1 MSTTD
6 KFNFSSDSYFPL
18 SDELFRLI
26 TDLIY
31 KNSGLK
37 YDDSS
42 KYLIQRRLSQRVQAL
57 KLDSF
62 QKYYYYLLY
71 DQNRE
76 LEMDNVF
83 DLVTTNETYFFRE
96 DKQLKAFSDEILPE
110 LMQEKEKSGNQRIRI
125 WSAGCSTGEEPYT
138 IAIILFNQPIL
149 KGWDVD
155 IFASDISQKT
165 VTKARKG
172 IYTQNSFRNV
182 DQAII
187 NNYFA
192 REDDKY
198 KIIDTIKNMVTFGK
212 VNIIDERRL
221 VLLGEVDLIFCRNVL
236 IYFDTEAKKR
246 AINNFY
252 NRLRKNGFLLLGHS
266 ESLLGLSTQFQL
278 RHFINDMVYQK

>member
-1 MSTTD
+1 MFIND
-6 KFNFSSDSYFPL
+6 NFTLSSDSYYPL
-18 SDELFRLI
+18 SDELYRLI
-26 TDLIY
+26 ADIIY

-37 YDDSS
+37 YDENS
-42 KYLIQRRLSQRVQAL
+42 KYLIQRRLSQRIQAL

-76 LEMDNVF
+76 PEMDNIF

-96 DKQLKAFSDEILPE
+96 ERQLKAFSDEILPE
-110 LMQEKEKSGNQRIRI
+110 IIQEKEKAGNKRLRI
-125 WSAGCSTGEEPYT
+125 WSAGCSTGEEAYT
-138 IAIILFNQPIL
+138 IALIIHGQLSL
-149 KGWDVD
+149 KGWDID

-165 VTKARKG
+165 VSKARKG

-182 DQAII
+182 DEAII
-187 NNYFA
+187 NIYFTK
-192 REDDKY
+192 ENEKY
-198 KIIDTIKNMVTFGK
+198 KIMDTIKNMVTFGK
-212 VNIIDERRL
+212 VNIIDERKL
-221 VLLGEVDLIFCRNVL
+221 VLLGEVDIIFCRNVL
-236 IYFDTEAKKR
+236 IYFDTEAKKK

-252 NRLRKNGFLLLGHS
+252 KRLRKYGFLLLGHS